1 MNAGAAKEQLPQ
13 EKELLMDTSKMSK
26 GERQA
31 MEMAEAAR
39 EKDWSKDSFTAQLF
53 MGRLAFGMIYP
64 FPAQPEDERKEG
76 DAFIAELS
84 KYLTEKLDADEVDRT
99 GTIPQQ
105 VLDDLFG
112 MGVFAMK
119 VPKEYGGLGM
129 SQVNYNRAMLMIASH
144 CASTAVLV
152 SAHQSIGVPQPLKM
166 FGTHEQKRKYLPRF
180 SRHSISAFALT
191 EPDVGSD
198 PARMTTRAV
207 PSEDGKFYTLNGTK
221 QWCTNAPIADLFVVM
236 AKTPAKI
243 IRGKERPQISA
254 FIVERNYPGV
264 EVVQRCRFMGLA
276 GMENGILK
284 LTDVKVPAENIILGE
299 GRGLKMA
306 LATLN
311 IGRLTLPAACTGA
324 AKQCLSIVRRFADER
339 VQWGKPIGRHEF
351 GADKIAFI
359 ASTTLAM
366 EAVTWLSSHFADCK
380 DRDIRLEAAMAKL
393 FCSEAAWQIVDKT
406 MQLRGGRGYETAL
419 SLKERGECPY
429 PVERLMR
436 DCRINTIIEGTSE
449 IMHLF
454 MAREAMDT
462 HFKLAGDLMRK
473 SVPMGR
479 KLECLVK
486 MMGFYLAWYPRQWI
500 AGIVAPSH
508 GFAGPQAKHIRFV
521 HRTAHKLAR
530 TLFHCMAAYQARL
543 EKKQMVLGHL
553 VEIGMELFT
562 MAAVCSY
569 TKDASRV
576 SQSDDSA
583 RELANLFCRQARRR
597 IRDHFRALHCND
609 TMSANRVAN
618 DVLDN
623 RMRWLED
630 GIVWIGPDK

>member
-1 MNAGAAKEQLPQ
+1 MNDTNKDQPPQ
-13 EKELLMDTSKMSK
+13 EEELVMDTSKMNE

-39 EKDWSKDSFTAQLF
+39 EKHWAKDSFVAQLF
-53 MGRLAFGMIYP
+53 MGTLAFGMISP
-64 FPAQPEDERKEG
+64 FPAQSEDERKEG
-76 DAFIAELS
+76 DAFVAELS
-84 KYLTEKLDADEVDRT
+84 KYMKENLDADEVDRT
-99 GTIPQQ
+99 GTIPKS
-105 VLDDLFG
+105 VMDDFFK

-119 VPKEYGGLGM
+119 IPKEYGGLGM
-129 SQVNYNRAMLMIASH
+129 SQVNYNRAMLLIASH

-166 FGTHEQKRKYLPRF
+166 FGTEEQKKKYLPRF
-180 SRHSISAFALT
+180 RVHSISAFALT

-198 PARMTTRAV
+198 PARMTTEAIL
-207 PSEDGKFYTLNGTK
+207 SEDGKTYTLNGTK

-236 AKTPAKI
+236 AKTQPKI
-243 IRGKERPQISA
+243 VRGKERQQITA

-264 EVVQRCRFMGLA
+264 EIIQRCRFMGLA
-276 GMENGILK
+276 GMENGLVK
-284 LTDVKVPAENIILGE
+284 FTDVQVPAENIILGE

-324 AKQCLSIVRRFADER
+324 AKQCLSIARRFANKR

-351 GADKIAFI
+351 GTDKIAFI
-359 ASTTLAM
+359 SSTTFAM

-406 MQLRGGRGYETAL
+406 MQICGGRGYETAL
-419 SLKERGECPY
+419 SLKERGDPPY

-454 MAREAMDT
+454 MAREAMDP

-473 SVPMGR
+473 SVPLSK
-479 KLECLVK
+479 KLKSFVK
-486 MMGFYLAWYPRQWI
+486 MMGFYMLWYPKQWI
-500 AGIVAPSH
+500 AGIVSPSH
-508 GFAGPQAKHIRFV
+508 GFAAPLATHVRYM

-530 TLFHCMAAYQARL
+530 TLFHCMAVYQARL
-543 EKKQMVLGHL
+543 EKKQMILGHL
-553 VEIGMELFT
+553 VEIGMDLFT

-569 TKDASRV
+569 TKDTTRV
-576 SQSDDSA
+576 SQSDQSPKQ
-583 RELANLFCRQARRR
+583 LADLFCRQARRR
-597 IRDHFRALHCND
+597 ISDHFRALHCND
-609 TMSANRVAN
+609 TKVVNKVAN
-618 DVLDN
+618 EVLDN
-623 RMRWLED
+623 KVRWLED
-630 GIVWIGPDK
+630 GIVWIGPDE